1 MKARQ
6 TSGARQ
12 ALDGASPVSGL
23 DIDIMR
29 ETGDWPSDAEEV
41 VRRAA
46 EHAYVVAG
54 PSEDAELCIVLAD
67 DDFVQQLNKTYRAKD
82 KPTNVLSFPTG
93 SIPIAVGG
101 EPLID
106 MGPHLLG
113 DVVLAVETITREAH
127 EQKKSFA
134 HHLAHLVVHGVL
146 HLLGQ
151 DHEIDAEAEE
161 MEAMERDILE
171 DLNIADPYAS
181 DALNGRAPDA

>member
-1 MKARQ
+1 M
-6 TSGARQ
+6 SGARA

-23 DIDIMR
+23 DIDIMS
-29 ETGDWPSDAEEV
+29 EAGDWPHDAAEI

-54 PSEDAELCIVLAD
+54 PSDDAELCVVLAND
-67 DDFVQQLNKTYRAKD
+67 AFVKELNKTWRGKD

-93 SIPIAVGG
+93 GIPFAVGG

-113 DVVLAVETITREAH
+113 DVVLALETIAREATD
-127 EQKKSFA
+127 QKKTFS

-151 DHEIDAEAEE
+151 DHEEDDEAEE
-161 MEAMERDILE
+161 MEALERDILE
-171 DLNIADPYAS
+171 DLDIGDPYA
-181 DALNGRAPDA
+181 GEKGAPDV